1 MLYLAEVKK
10 QTKGL
15 MGGLKTELKLLALQ
29 RDDQTWNTVT
39 NEEIVSCDYVN
50 SVGEGAL
57 VFVNLNNNREI
68 QGNPELGG
76 TRIVKMLQYFSRI
89 LEKATEEQESIDTWK
104 ESLTYQSQELNRRRE
119 ELEEQFQEIAQKQE
133 EFANLEQKRQEIDA
147 AWQELQ
153 ENQQQVEKLNP
164 QVILGQERI
173 VKLRELINNFAGI
186 FNGTDSLPEKVQIV
200 FRVIIAQQ
208 EYLQQE
214 WHNLEN
220 RKREAHNKANQAEQL
235 ANQLKERK
243 KELSRAKKTIE
254 QAKIDF
260 EKQQIDLYGKQRLLG
275 IINVNLQSNIEL
287 RSNLNNN
294 ISFLKNN
301 GQNTYQHP
309 ITSRGFLENLS
320 LEELQEEVDKQEQ
333 ELQRWTVFINGQE
346 EELSFE
352 AQSVVEL
359 EEKFNQAQEAEKEG
373 FRQELA
379 DAEERKK
386 MIEETLEGQRRNL
399 EQKRDVLAQYQ
410 DILKHRQSFKAT
422 FSVLEVQYNSLQ
434 QEKERLEP
442 DVNIIRSSLDC
453 IQELINQQT
462 HTNEGREQELEKAL
476 EHWQYLQEESISMQA
491 QVETCEQILRPWQT
505 AIDEIREKLYQV
517 ESSFQR
523 IEGDKGKIAGLFNE
537 LAQIFNSLGD

>member
-15 MGGLKTELKLLALQ
+15 MGGLKTDLKLLALQ

-76 TRIVKMLQYFSRI
+76 TRIVRMLQYFSRM

-153 ENQQQVEKLNP
+153 ENQQRVDKLNP
-164 QVILGQERI
+164 QLILGQERI

-186 FNGTDSLPEKVQIV
+186 FNGTDSLPEKVQIL
-200 FRVIIAQQ
+200 FRAIQSQQ

-220 RKREAHNKANQAEQL
+220 RKREAHNKANQSEQL

-243 KELSRAKKTIE
+243 RELSGAQRTLE

-260 EKQQIDLYGKQRLLG
+260 EKQQIDLHSKQRLLG

-287 RSNLNNN
+287 RSNLNNS

-301 GQNTYQHP
+301 GQNTSQHP
-309 ITSRGFLENLS
+309 ITNRGFLENLS
-320 LEELQEEVDKQEQ
+320 LEELQEETDKQEQ

-352 AQSVVEL
+352 VQSVVEL
-359 EEKFNQAQEAEKEG
+359 EEKFNQAQEAEKEEFG
-373 FRQELA
+373 QELA
-379 DAEERKK
+379 DAQERKK

-399 EQKRDVLAQYQ
+399 EEKRDVLAQYQ
-410 DILKHRQSFKAT
+410 DILKQRQSFQGT

-434 QEKERLEP
+434 QEKERL
-442 DVNIIRSSLDC
+442 
-453 IQELINQQT
+453 
-462 HTNEGREQELEKAL
+462 
-476 EHWQYLQEESISMQA
+476 
-491 QVETCEQILRPWQT
+491 
-505 AIDEIREKLYQV
+505 
-517 ESSFQR
+517 
-523 IEGDKGKIAGLFNE
+523 
-537 LAQIFNSLGD
+537 

>member
-1 MLYLAEVKK
+1 VLYLAEVKK

-15 MGGLKTELKLLALQ
+15 MGGLKTELKLLAFQ

-50 SVGEGAL
+50 SLGEGAL

-76 TRIVKMLQYFSRI
+76 TRIVRMLQYFSRI

-133 EFANLEQKRQEIDA
+133 EFANLEQKRQEVDA
-147 AWQELQ
+147 AWQKLQ
-153 ENQQQVEKLNP
+153 ENQQKVEKLNP
-164 QVILGQERI
+164 QLILGQERI

-186 FNGTDSLPEKVQIV
+186 FNGTDSLPEKIKIV
-200 FRVIIAQQ
+200 FRAIQSQQ

-243 KELSRAKKTIE
+243 RELSGAQKTLE

-260 EKQQIDLYGKQRLLG
+260 EKQQIDLHGKQRLLG

-287 RSNLNNN
+287 RSNLNNS

-301 GQNTYQHP
+301 GQNIYLHP
-309 ITSRGFLENLS
+309 ITNRVFLENLS
-320 LEELQEEVDKQEQ
+320 LEELQEETDKQEQ

-346 EELSFE
+346 EELIFE
-352 AQSVVEL
+352 VQSVVEL
-359 EEKFNQAQEAEKEG
+359 EEKFNQAQEEEKEG

-379 DAEERKK
+379 DAQERKK

-399 EQKRDVLAQYQ
+399 EEKRDVLAQYQ
-410 DILKHRQSFKAT
+410 DILKHRQSFQGT

-442 DVNIIRSSLDC
+442 DVNSISSSLGR
-453 IQELINQQT
+453 IKELINQQT
-462 HTNEGREQELEKAL
+462 HTNEGKERELEKDL
-476 EHWQYLQEESISMQA
+476 EHWQYLQEQSISMQT

-505 AIDEIREKLYQV
+505 AIDEIREKLYQI
-517 ESSFQR
+517 ESSCGR
-523 IEGDKGKIAGLFNE
+523 IQGDNGQTAGLLNE
-537 LAQIFNSLGD
+537 FAEIFKNLT